1 MINLEKINLDDHNR
15 AIEIADRVWWVGHF
29 LKDDPFQCHVYL
41 IEHGNQSVLFDPGS
55 QLTFKHTLQKIEQ
68 VVPFSNIRYFVCHH
82 QDPDICASLPLIDSM
97 QVRLDAVLISH
108 WRAQA
113 LLKHYELRMPFW
125 LIEEHDWKLDIGD
138 RVLEF
143 IFTPYA
149 HFPGAFCTFDGKTG
163 TLFSSDIFGGFT
175 KGFSLIA
182 KDEGYFESI
191 RPFHEHYMPSKE
203 ILIHA
208 IEKLSEKPIKI
219 IAPQHGSIIPDHLV
233 EFMINQLKA
242 LDCGLYLMAKDHTD
256 ISRLMKLNA
265 ILRDIGKTMILH
277 RDFKDIADALLAIV
291 QRMLSA
297 HSMEF
302 FAQIDDGN
310 VLCLA
315 PETRFKGSLLTQSP
329 KELQGIFGLSRE
341 DWHKDHKFNFSIQ
354 HLNWPNSRS
363 GPTLMIPL
371 FSLVHKTVN
380 AVTVIHLNQEVEVI
394 QEIHEM
400 IDQLIF
406 VLQVALEREMI
417 FRSVELERQKFYETS
432 IRDPLTGLFTR
443 VYMQESTKRIFALQD
458 RDKSTVTG
466 LVMMDIDHFKSIND
480 TYGHSQGDKVLCS
493 VASTLL
499 KFVRTADI
507 PVRVGGE
514 EFAIFMTGSDPKIAR
529 NYAERVRS
537 KIEELQFEEPMSE
550 KTITASFGTALRHL
564 NEPLTKFMQR
574 ADMELYKAKNSGRN
588 RVCG

>member
-1 MINLEKINLDDHNR
+1 MSYLKKINLDDHNR

-29 LKDDPFQCHVYL
+29 IEDDPFQCHVYL

-55 QLTFKHTLQKIEQ
+55 QLTFQHTLQKIEQ

-97 QVRLDAVLISH
+97 QVRRDAVLVSH
-108 WRAQA
+108 WRAQT
-113 LLKHYELRMPFW
+113 LLKHYELKMPFW

-233 EFMINQLKA
+233 EFMMNQLKA
-242 LDCGLYLMAKDHTD
+242 LDCGLYLMAKDHTN
-256 ISRLMKLNA
+256 ISRLIKLNE

-329 KELQGIFGLSRE
+329 KELQGVFGLSRE

-588 RVCG
+588 RVC